1 MSFYTSEK
9 MLNVITSLIKDG
21 EEFYSQIFMNKE
33 KIQVE
38 IIKDIKEELNVDYE
52 DAKYVYDLIKNNVII
67 TILKA

>member
-52 DAKYVYDLIKNNVII
+52 DAKYVYDLIKNNVS
-67 TILKA
+67 